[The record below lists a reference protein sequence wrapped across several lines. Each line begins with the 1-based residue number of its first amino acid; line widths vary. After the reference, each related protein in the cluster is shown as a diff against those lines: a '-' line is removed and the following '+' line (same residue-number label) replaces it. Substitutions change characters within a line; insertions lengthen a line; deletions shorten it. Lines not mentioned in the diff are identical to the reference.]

1 VSPSVL
7 SAERRLE
14 ERAKAER
21 RERRTRLLRR
31 AGWVLAAVTPF
42 VLAGWVLLG
51 SSWLVVD
58 KVVVSGQHR
67 LTAEQV
73 LAAARVELGTP
84 LARVDTG
91 AVAARVRDLG
101 PVASVSVSRGWPGT
115 LKVVVVEREPVVA
128 VGSGKS
134 WTLYDGTGTQLGT
147 ATAVTAGIVRLHV
160 AHPGPDDPSTRAAL
174 TVLQGLP
181 TPIRALVVEVRA
193 RSVEQV
199 GLVLRDGRRV
209 IWGGTSD
216 RAAKAA
222 ALAALL
228 KMKGHVYDVSSPA
241 VVTRR

>member
-1 VSPSVL
+1 VL

-21 RERRTRLLRR
+21 RGRRSRVLRR
-31 AGWVLAAVTPF
+31 LGWVLAAVAPF

-67 LTAEQV
+67 LTAQQV
-73 LAAARVELGTP
+73 LTAAHVELGTP

-91 AVAARVRDLG
+91 AVAARVRALG

-115 LKVVVVEREPVVA
+115 LKVEVVEREPVVA
-128 VGSGKS
+128 VGAGKS
-134 WTLYDGTGTQLGT
+134 WTLFDGTGARLGT
-147 ATAVTAGIVRLHV
+147 TPAVPAGLVRLDV
-160 AHPGPDDPSTRAAL
+160 AHPGPDDAPTRAAL
-174 TVLQGLP
+174 AVLQGLP
-181 TPIRALVVEVRA
+181 KPNRALVVEVRA
-193 RSVEQV
+193 PSVEQV

-209 IWGGTSD
+209 VWGGTSD
-216 RAAKAA
+216 GASKAA
-222 ALAALL
+222 ALTALL
-228 KMKGHVYDVSSPA
+228 RMKGHVYDVSSPS